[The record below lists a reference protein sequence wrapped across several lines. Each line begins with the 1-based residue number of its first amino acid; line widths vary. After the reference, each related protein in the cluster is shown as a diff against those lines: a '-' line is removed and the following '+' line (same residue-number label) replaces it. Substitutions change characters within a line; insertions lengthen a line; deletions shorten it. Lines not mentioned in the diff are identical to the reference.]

1 MKIKFSGPPT
11 AAAHYTEAAAGT
23 SSTNGSNV
31 GLATLVRVQN
41 AGDTARLVSLET
53 AANVLK
59 GTFTIAPTSTVL
71 LDKEPTEEVF
81 AAHADVK
88 LVGVAYYS

>member
-1 MKIKFSGPPT
+1 MKIKFSST
-11 AAAHYTEAAAGT
+11 VAAHYTEAAAGT

-59 GTFTIAPTSTVL
+59 GTFTLAANGTVL
-71 LDKEPTEEVF
+71 LDKEPTAEVF

>member
-1 MKIKFSGPPT
+1 MKIKFSST
-11 AAAHYTEAAAGT
+11 VTAHYTEAAAGV

-41 AGDTARLVSLET
+41 GGGTARLVSLET

-59 GTFTIAPTSTVL
+59 GTFTLAPNGTVL
-71 LDKEPTEEVF
+71 LDKEPTDEVF